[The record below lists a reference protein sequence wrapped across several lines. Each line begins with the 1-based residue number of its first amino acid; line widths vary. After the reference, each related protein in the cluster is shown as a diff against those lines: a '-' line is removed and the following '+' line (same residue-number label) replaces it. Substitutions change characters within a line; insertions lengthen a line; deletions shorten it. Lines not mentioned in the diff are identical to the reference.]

1 MKHEYLTFL
10 HVMLTGPYLK
20 LAKPFDTM
28 PPEQLVPLAECLG
41 NRIADQY
48 QELVPRVGPLQ
59 PMMCQKSEDGRAYL
73 CVRRTPDNGILC
85 YMCCAA
91 EASSETPENK
101 WNVCFESLIFPVNY
115 KLQKHQWHIKLFN
128 ELFISFFL
136 IFSFDLCLG
145 SPTSRQLFISISC
158 WEQQYNISLGKPF
171 AFPFQFTTYYNISLV
186 FLVIPFC
193 RFRRQN

>member
-1 MKHEYLTFL
+1 MTFSTSYLCSDRLRLCQWLRAISQLRNDQHESLKMKHEYLTFL
-10 HVMLTGPYLK
+10 HVMLAGPYLK

-91 EASSETPENK
+91 EASGDTSEK
-101 WNVCFESLIFPVNY
+101 
-115 KLQKHQWHIKLFN
+115 
-128 ELFISFFL
+128 
-136 IFSFDLCLG
+136 
-145 SPTSRQLFISISC
+145 
-158 WEQQYNISLGKPF
+158 
-171 AFPFQFTTYYNISLV
+171 
-186 FLVIPFC
+186 
-193 RFRRQN
+193 